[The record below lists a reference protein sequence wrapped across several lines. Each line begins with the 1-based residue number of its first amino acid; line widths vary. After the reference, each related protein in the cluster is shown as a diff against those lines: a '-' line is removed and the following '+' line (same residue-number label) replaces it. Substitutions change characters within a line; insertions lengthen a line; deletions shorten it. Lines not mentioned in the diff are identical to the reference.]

1 MLERGKD
8 RSPSNSYPDYVD
20 LRDRSRALDGLI
32 AYEIAPAGLDSNGSP
47 EQVWL
52 YETSGNYF
60 DVLRVQPHL
69 GRFFHL
75 ADEHGPDSAPYIVLS
90 YSYWQNHFQGDRNI
104 AGRVVQL
111 NKYAYTI
118 LGVAPRGFR
127 GTELFFSP
135 DMWVPKMNVAD

>member
-60 DVLRVQPHL
+60 DVLRIQPHL
-69 GRFFHL
+69 GRFFHS
-75 ADEHGPDSAPYIVLS
+75 ADEHGPNSAPYIVLS
-90 YSYWQNHFQGDRNI
+90 YAFWQNRFSGDPN
-104 AGRVVQL
+104 ALGRVVRI
-111 NKYAYTI
+111 NKHPFTVI
-118 LGVAPRGFR
+118 GVAPPDFH
-127 GTELFFSP
+127 GTLFFASP
-135 DMWVPKMNVAD
+135 DFFVP